1 MSREYDCPICIE
13 LVTPIKGSMTIG
25 KIHYMDSR
33 YVMTCDECGLVVSTN
48 KWRELTSAS
57 LYKVKEEEE

>member
-1 MSREYDCPICIE
+1 MTTEYNCPICIE
-13 LVTPIKGSMTIG
+13 LVTPIKGSMTLG

-57 LYKVKEEEE
+57 LYRAKQEEE

>member
-1 MSREYDCPICIE
+1 MTTEYNCPICIE
-13 LVTPIKGSMTIG
+13 LVTPIKGSMTLG

-57 LYKVKEEEE
+57 LYSVEQEEE